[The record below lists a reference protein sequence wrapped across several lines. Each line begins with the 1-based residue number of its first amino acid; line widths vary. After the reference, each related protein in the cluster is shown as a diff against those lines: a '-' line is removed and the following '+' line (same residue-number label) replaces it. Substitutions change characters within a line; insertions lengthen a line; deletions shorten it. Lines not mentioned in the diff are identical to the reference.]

1 MLDPLD
7 ILTNID
13 DVLPYYQAIFSA
25 EEQKIVGY
33 EVLGRILADSEIQS
47 LGPFFLDAGI
57 PEEYK
62 LEVDNRIIRQALDRF
77 LEADSDLLI
86 FMNQDANLLML
97 DHGESF
103 LELLKEYEAKGIE
116 LHRFVLEITEHN
128 FEGDIEQLYHMLA
141 YYRTY
146 GIKIAVDNIGK
157 ESSNLD
163 RIALLSPDLL
173 KIDLQALKVSQPSP
187 SYEHVLYS
195 ISLLARKIGAALLY
209 EDIEANF
216 QLQYAWRNGG
226 RYFQGYYLVS
236 PSETFLERDVLK
248 QRLKTEFH
256 QFITHEKKKLETVY
270 EHSEQFYKR
279 VHQAVTSLRKN
290 NLSSDD
296 DFIKKLA
303 EELTDCSFR
312 IYMCDE
318 EGDQLTG
325 NVFKQDG
332 EWVYQPE
339 YAEKNWSWRP
349 YFLENIMRMRNLR
362 KGFFSDLYSDLE
374 TGEMIR
380 TFSYPMDAQMYLF
393 IDLPYSYLYEQDG
406 LI

>member
-25 EEQKIVGY
+25 EEQKVVGY

-209 EDIEANF
+209 EDIEAELPASVRLEKRRPLF
-216 QLQYAWRNGG
+216 SGL
-226 RYFQGYYLVS
+226 LLSVS
-236 PSETFLERDVLK
+236 
-248 QRLKTEFH
+248 
-256 QFITHEKKKLETVY
+256 I
-270 EHSEQFYKR
+270 
-279 VHQAVTSLRKN
+279 
-290 NLSSDD
+290 
-296 DFIKKLA
+296 
-303 EELTDCSFR
+303 
-312 IYMCDE
+312 
-318 EGDQLTG
+318 
-325 NVFKQDG
+325 
-332 EWVYQPE
+332 
-339 YAEKNWSWRP
+339 
-349 YFLENIMRMRNLR
+349 
-362 KGFFSDLYSDLE
+362 
-374 TGEMIR
+374 
-380 TFSYPMDAQMYLF
+380 
-393 IDLPYSYLYEQDG
+393 
-406 LI
+406 

>member
-25 EEQKIVGY
+25 EEQKVVGY

-236 PSETFLERDVLK
+236 PSETFLERCIET
-248 QRLKTEFH
+248 KT
-256 QFITHEKKKLETVY
+256 
-270 EHSEQFYKR
+270 
-279 VHQAVTSLRKN
+279 
-290 NLSSDD
+290 
-296 DFIKKLA
+296 
-303 EELTDCSFR
+303 
-312 IYMCDE
+312 
-318 EGDQLTG
+318 
-325 NVFKQDG
+325 
-332 EWVYQPE
+332 
-339 YAEKNWSWRP
+339 
-349 YFLENIMRMRNLR
+349 
-362 KGFFSDLYSDLE
+362 
-374 TGEMIR
+374 
-380 TFSYPMDAQMYLF
+380 
-393 IDLPYSYLYEQDG
+393 
-406 LI
+406 

>member
-1 MLDPLD
+1 
-7 ILTNID
+7 
-13 DVLPYYQAIFSA
+13 
-25 EEQKIVGY
+25 
-33 EVLGRILADSEIQS
+33 
-47 LGPFFLDAGI
+47 
-57 PEEYK
+57 
-62 LEVDNRIIRQALDRF
+62 
-77 LEADSDLLI
+77 
-86 FMNQDANLLML
+86 ML

-103 LELLKEYEAKGIE
+103 LELLKEYEARGIE

-173 KIDLQALKVSQPSP
+173 KIDLQALKISQPSP

-226 RYFQGYYLVS
+226 RYFQGFYLVS
-236 PSETFLERDVLK
+236 PSESFLERDVLK
-248 QRLKTEFH
+248 RRLKTEFH

-279 VHQAVTSLRKN
+279 VHQAVTSLRKYN
-290 NLSSDD
+290 QSPDDD

-312 IYMCDE
+312 IYICDE

-332 EWVYQPE
+332 EWIYQPE
-339 YAEKNWSWRP
+339 YTEKNWSWRP
-349 YFLENIMRMRNLR
+349 YF
-362 KGFFSDLYSDLE
+362 
-374 TGEMIR
+374 
-380 TFSYPMDAQMYLF
+380 
-393 IDLPYSYLYEQDG
+393 
-406 LI
+406 